1 MSSDVVRSKNEQNS
15 QRYIKLF
22 NLGKISQDMFFVKE
36 QLNEHDKKIEVLE
49 RLVEEQNRKLAKLE
63 KKINAD
69 NALILE

>member
-1 MSSDVVRSKNEQNS
+1 MKNSWIKTELGE
-15 QRYIKLF
+15 QRYLKLF
-22 NLGKISQDMFFVKE
+22 NLEKISQDMFFVKE

-63 KKINAD
+63 KKMNAD

>member
-1 MSSDVVRSKNEQNS
+1 
-15 QRYIKLF
+15 
-22 NLGKISQDMFFVKE
+22 MFFVKE